1 FTFNGLYS
9 KGYYTV
15 FVLLFGLV
23 TMLYLF
29 PKLGDLKIP
38 VVLYFMAILTMVLS
52 ALTLWNS
59 HSYGKIVFHGAL
71 LFMVSDSLIAINK
84 FQFAVPFAGFLIMS
98 TYILAQWFIVDGI
111 KNKVTG

>member
-1 FTFNGLYS
+1 
-9 KGYYTV
+9 
-15 FVLLFGLV
+15 
-23 TMLYLF
+23 
-29 PKLGDLKIP
+29 
-38 VVLYFMAILTMVLS
+38 MAILTMVLS